1 MITSISIRNHE
12 GYFDPTTYE
21 ALTNV
26 ERERRKLAHPL
37 AVRQFRP
44 LVYICSP
51 YAGDIPGNTE
61 RARKYSRFAI
71 EQGCI
76 PITPHLLYPQF
87 LDETQKDER
96 ELGLFIGLVLV
107 GKCAELWVFGS
118 HISSGMAQEISKA
131 ASKGIPIRYFTEDM
145 EEVSHG

>member
-1 MITSISIRNHE
+1 MSIDKRNHE
-12 GYFDPTTYE
+12 GYYDPTTYE

-26 ERERRKLAHPL
+26 ERERFARAHPL
-37 AVRQFRP
+37 AVKQFRP
-44 LVYICSP
+44 LVFVCSP

-76 PITPHLLYPQF
+76 PIAPHLLYPQF

-96 ELGLFIGLVLV
+96 ELGLFIGLVLLS
-107 GKCAELWVFGS
+107 KCAQLWVFGS
-118 HISSGMAQEISKA
+118 HISSGMAQEIYKA
-131 ASKGIPIRYFTEDM
+131 ETKGIPIRCFTEDM
-145 EEVSHG
+145 EEIRHG

>member
-1 MITSISIRNHE
+1 MGISIRNHE
-12 GYFDPTTYE
+12 GYLDPTTYE

-26 ERERRKLAHPL
+26 ERERYEKAHPL

-44 LVYICSP
+44 VVYICSP
-51 YAGDIPGNTE
+51 YVGDVPGNTE

-96 ELGLFIGLVLV
+96 ELGLFIGLVLMS
-107 GKCAELWVFGS
+107 KCAELWVFGS
-118 HISSGMAQEISKA
+118 RVSSGMAQEIAKA
-131 ASKGIPIRYFTEDM
+131 ESKGMPTRYFTEDM
-145 EEVSHG
+145 EEVCHG

>member
-1 MITSISIRNHE
+1 MKISRFNHE
-12 GYFDPTTYE
+12 GYHDPTTYE

-26 ERERRKLAHPL
+26 ERERHAQTHPL

-51 YAGDIPGNTE
+51 FVGDIPGNTE

-87 LDETQKDER
+87 LDETRKDER
-96 ELGLFIGLVLV
+96 ELGLFIGLVLIS
-107 GKCAELWVFGS
+107 KCAEVWVFGTR
-118 HISSGMAQEISKA
+118 ISNGMSQEICKA
-131 ASKGIPIRYFTEDM
+131 ECKNIPLRYFTEDM
-145 EEVSHG
+145 EEMRHG